1 MIMLLTCTSISVMA
15 ADTQS
20 DTTNQDGKM
29 TIGVSVYNLNDAE
42 VRAFRNYFE
51 NYVGM
56 AFDVEFLYSSSISTA
71 EEEISFINELHER
84 NVKGIISFLSSDLE
98 EVLPGNPFR
107 HSHGSHPPP
116 TVPPAPVSPVR
127 HLHQSE
133 SLLCP
138 LYTLYP

>member
-84 NVKGIISFLSSDLE
+84 NVKGIISFLPQILKKF
-98 EVLPGNPFR
+98 FR
-107 HSHGSHPPP
+107 YVKNMVCIMYVAQERSVMKCMRSKG
-116 TVPPAPVSPVR
+116 
-127 HLHQSE
+127 
-133 SLLCP
+133 
-138 LYTLYP
+138 

>member
-1 MIMLLTCTSISVMA
+1 MA

-56 AFDVEFLYSSSISTA
+56 AFDGSAGIDHGIWFRSDVDRYRSCI
-71 EEEISFINELHER
+71 R
-84 NVKGIISFLSSDLE
+84 NS
-98 EVLPGNPFR
+98 
-107 HSHGSHPPP
+107 
-116 TVPPAPVSPVR
+116 
-127 HLHQSE
+127 
-133 SLLCP
+133 C
-138 LYTLYP
+138 

>member
-1 MIMLLTCTSISVMA
+1 MKKIISFILTMIMLLTCTSISVMA

-84 NVKGIISFLSSDLE
+84 NVKGIISFPQILKKF
-98 EVLPGNPFR
+98 FR
-107 HSHGSHPPP
+107 YVKNMVCIMYVAQERS
-116 TVPPAPVSPVR
+116 VMKCMR
-127 HLHQSE
+127 K
-133 SLLCP
+133 
-138 LYTLYP
+138 

>member
-1 MIMLLTCTSISVMA
+1 MKKIISFILTMIMLLTCTSISVMA

-71 EEEISFINELHER
+71 EEEISFINELLSFPQILKKFFRYVKNMVCIMYVAQER
-84 NVKGIISFLSSDLE
+84 SVMKCM
-98 EVLPGNPFR
+98 R
-107 HSHGSHPPP
+107 K
-116 TVPPAPVSPVR
+116 
-127 HLHQSE
+127 
-133 SLLCP
+133 
-138 LYTLYP
+138 